1 MKAQNE
7 FPFSTLNPMA
17 KHTNHSD
24 EERDVKCEEMDG
36 KSSRQRRIDK
46 QSDEFGI
53 EHMSE

>member
-1 MKAQNE
+1 
-7 FPFSTLNPMA
+7 MA
-17 KHTNHSD
+17 RHTAHSD

-53 EHMSE
+53 EHRSE